1 MHVRLTSVNKKK
13 LSVALS
19 ICNYWGNTVMNK
31 FKKLILVLSVFV
43 PMLSSNSFNVENSFN
58 IDMNII
64 GPMILINSTINII

>member
-1 MHVRLTSVNKKK
+1 
-13 LSVALS
+13 
-19 ICNYWGNTVMNK
+19 MNK